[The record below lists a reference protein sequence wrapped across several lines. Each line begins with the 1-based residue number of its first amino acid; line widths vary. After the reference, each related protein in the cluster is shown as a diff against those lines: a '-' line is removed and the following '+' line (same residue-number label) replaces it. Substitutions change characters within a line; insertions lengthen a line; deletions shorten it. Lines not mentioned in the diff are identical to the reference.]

1 LLKNSF
7 FLENGTARINILHI
21 KWENGMKQEMVDG
34 FREGDLIESRGNI
47 VFDVK
52 GLVHPPDRVVAF
64 IRYIPDPEGSRER
77 NGVRYSKFYSL
88 SKRYDLLKQEYPQ
101 YLVND
106 PVFNAMLCE
115 VPRED
120 IKQHY
125 QPVLGLQKLRN
136 KSILDEA
143 EKAALQF
150 METLK
155 ENSEVS
161 WSKLGVSGSILVNLQ
176 ETASDIDLIVHG
188 TKTGYKVAETMK
200 QLLEDKTSPFEA
212 YDLGGLRELFDFRSK
227 DTNVSFEDFVRTDS
241 RKVSHG
247 KFMGKH
253 FFIRFVKDLNE
264 ISEQY
269 GSIIYKPEGNARI
282 KATVVDDSESLFTP
296 CTYKLANVE
305 VLEGTTTTPIEEI
318 VSFRGRFCEH
328 ARSGETVIAEGKVER
343 VQQQGQSDHFR
354 LLLGSK
360 PSDHMVLVP

>member
-1 LLKNSF
+1 MRS
-7 FLENGTARINILHI
+7 
-21 KWENGMKQEMVDG
+21 G
-34 FREGDLIESRGNI
+34 FREGDLIESLGSI

-64 IRYIPDPEGSRER
+64 IRYVPDPQGERER
-77 NGVRYSKFYSL
+77 DGTRYSKFYSL
-88 SKRYDLLKQEYPQ
+88 PKRYDLLKHEYPQ

-106 PVFNAMLCE
+106 PVFNTLLCE
-115 VPRED
+115 VPLED

-125 QPVLGLQKLRN
+125 QPAQGLQNLRN
-136 KSILDEA
+136 RDNLDEA
-143 EKAALQF
+143 EKTALQF
-150 METLK
+150 TGILK
-155 ENSEVS
+155 ENSGVP
-161 WSKLGVSGSILVNLQ
+161 WSKLGVSGSILVNLHEQ
-176 ETASDIDLIVHG
+176 SSDIDLIVYG
-188 TKTGYKVAETMK
+188 TETGYKVAQTMK
-200 QLLEDKTSPFEA
+200 QLFEDKDNPIKA
-212 YDLGGLRELFDFRSK
+212 YDLDGLRELFDFRSK

-269 GSIIYKPEGNARI
+269 GSIIYKPEGNATI
-282 KATVVDDSESLFTP
+282 KATVADDSESLFTP

-305 VLEGTTTTPIEEI
+305 VLEGTTAEPVEEI

-328 ARSGETVIAEGKVER
+328 ARSGEAVIAEGKVER
-343 VQQQGQSDHFR
+343 VQQQGKRDHFR

-360 PSDHMVLVP
+360 PSDHMILVR